1 MLSPRP
7 VLVVSS
13 NILQLEQVA
22 RFIRHCKLQPVLA
35 PSLADARMIL
45 MQTRPLIVFCSDDLD
60 DCPLP
65 RAIKTLR
72 VESGV
77 AVIALSNLAEWAP
90 CLEAYSAGAFDYI
103 ACPLNVKE
111 GRRVVRMA
119 LGEFRREHP
128 RPERARFHAA

>member
-1 MLSPRP
+1 MLSYRP
-7 VLVVSS
+7 VLIVSS
-13 NILQLEQVA
+13 NITQIEQVA
-22 RFIRHCKLQPVLA
+22 RLIRQCKMQPVLA

-45 MQTRPLIVFCSDDLD
+45 MEMRPLIIFCSDDLN
-60 DCPLP
+60 DCAMP

-77 AVIALSNLAEWAP
+77 PVIALSHLAEWAP

-103 ACPLNVKE
+103 ACPPDLKE

-119 LGEFRREHP
+119 LGEFRREHH
-128 RPERARFHAA
+128 RARSHAA